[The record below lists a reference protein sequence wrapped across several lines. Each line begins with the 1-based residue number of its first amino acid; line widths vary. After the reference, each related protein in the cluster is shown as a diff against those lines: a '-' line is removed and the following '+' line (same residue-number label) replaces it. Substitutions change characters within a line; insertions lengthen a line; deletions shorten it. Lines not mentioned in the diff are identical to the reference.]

1 MSLKG
6 KNTSPFPG
14 IQPYQ
19 ESESSSF
26 YAREREIED
35 VLSILQRYKVVTV
48 SGENG
53 AGKTSLINAGVIPKL
68 KNKFS
73 GQSGKDWVVCSLRP
87 GISPIE
93 NLCHS
98 LSDSGALYTNGK
110 SKTTDHKN
118 YTRIIEEKKDLGL
131 IEIFGNSEIYEKKNL
146 LIVID
151 QLEDLFKYTQFFDS
165 KESLDDNILFDLIY
179 STSRYKETAIYF
191 IIVIQTDFV
200 SKLNSYD
207 RFTELLNYSQY
218 TLPKLGTNS
227 VKDIVEKTF
236 HKKNVQLS
244 DDLMENLGDALK
256 ANPSLLPNI
265 NLYFCSIYHSY
276 ANEVN
281 KEVLFLDTADLT
293 GIGDFTSHFENE
305 IESFFNGLTDAEK
318 KCFELIMR
326 SVSSGDPIDGE
337 ISYQSID
344 YIYEY
349 ASNSKDV
356 ISPLIKKIRTIFGHS
371 LDLFKSVI
379 NGSDP
384 NNQNHYNKSD
394 IITLKYHAIFTWERY
409 KSWQDDEKQNYSI
422 FKLNNDKS
430 KKYPK
435 ESLLT
440 ANSLEIAE
448 NWRHNE
454 LINERWSK
462 KYTLDFYKTIHYIK
476 ESQNVHNAE
485 QKKQESIKKDVK
497 IAKKRALKFQW
508 SVIVIV
514 FISMITIGYERHIE
528 AEKQEMFALEMTAKE
543 AIAVQE
549 KKKIELLNKDI
560 ISLRIKDSLSNI
572 KRDEEQQLRLNMVKK
587 QLLSQQKMI
596 SLKSLIEEQGEK
608 LESKR
613 IRIIKDSI
621 RAEEIIAIAG
631 IQTEKASNAQDFIEL
646 KESIS
651 SVLYTLN
658 NTTLNEYDRALL
670 GKLAASSIELYE
682 SIKKLGEKLNLDYD
696 VDDLRQISINL
707 LAKLNG
713 KKQYAEIEQF
723 DLLKENK
730 LPLRAL
736 NISKG
741 GKITTGGESK
751 TLFTSLK
758 SVNDGIVGLQ
768 KKATFKSPINALEFI
783 SENIVAVGL
792 EDSSLWLIKLDTNE
806 KTKIFKS
813 KGWKPGK
820 VIKTITNTFVKGIN
834 FVEYSSKNRMLI
846 ASLEKE
852 LIVID
857 FDKINDGKKAFT
869 NKFELNN
876 LETDE
881 IIVSMSYSETSNTF
895 FLATSM
901 GNVILFDLETEKLLK
916 FNNKLLNIVNET
928 AVEIEFYNNTIFVG
942 TKEGSVYIYEYN
954 KNKKL
959 RYLRSKRANFSQ
971 VSDILFDN
979 NTLYTLTKNGDLTIL
994 SYSENAAGEKK
1005 MKTPVSINF
1014 GEKIFGNVI
1023 ESFTYQGIQY
1033 FVTADSSGNLVYW
1046 DLDLENTFDRI
1057 KQLYAKKY
1065 TSL

>member
-1 MSLKG
+1 MSAKV

-19 ESESSSF
+19 ESESPFF
-26 YAREREIED
+26 YAREREVED

-73 GQSGKDWVVCSLRP
+73 GQSGKDWVVCNLRP

-93 NLCHS
+93 NLSHS
-98 LSDSGALYTNGK
+98 LSDSGALYINGK

-118 YTRIIEEKKDLGL
+118 YTRIIKEKKDLGL

-151 QLEDLFKYTQFFDS
+151 QLEDLFKYTEFFDS
-165 KESLDDNILFDLIY
+165 NKSLEDNVLFDLIY
-179 STSRYKETAIYF
+179 STSKYKETAIYF

-265 NLYFCSIYHSY
+265 NLYFRSVYFTY
-276 ANEVN
+276 AKEVN
-281 KEVLFLDTADLT
+281 KEVLFLDTTDLKEV
-293 GIGDFTSHFENE
+293 GNFTSHFENA
-305 IESFFNGLTDAEK
+305 IESFFNDLTDPEK

-326 SVSSGDPIDGE
+326 SVSSGDRIDGE

-349 ASNSKDV
+349 NANDQNI
-356 ISPLIKKIRTIFGHS
+356 ISLLIKRIRVTFGHS
-371 LDLFKSVI
+371 LDVFKSII

-384 NNQNHYNKSD
+384 NQQNNYNKSD
-394 IITLKYHAIFTWERY
+394 IITLKYHAIFSWERY
-409 KSWQDDEKQNYSI
+409 KSWQDDEKQNYTV

-430 KKYPK
+430 RKYPK

-448 NWRHNE
+448 KWRHNE
-454 LINERWSK
+454 LINESWSK
-462 KYTLDFYKTIHYIK
+462 KYALDFYKTIHYIK
-476 ESQNVHNAE
+476 ESKKVHNVE
-485 QKKQESIKKDVK
+485 QKKQESIKKDIKV
-497 IAKKRALKFQW
+497 AKKRAIKFQW

-514 FISMITIGYERHIE
+514 FICMVIIGYERHIE

-543 AIAVQE
+543 AIAVEE
-549 KKKIELLNKDI
+549 KIKIELLNKDI
-560 ISLRIKDSLSNI
+560 ISLRVKDSLSNI
-572 KRDEEQQLRLNMVKK
+572 ERDEVQLLRLNMIKK

-596 SLKSLIEEQGEK
+596 SLKSLIDEQGEK

-621 RAEEIIAIAG
+621 RAEEILAIAEV
-631 IQTEKASNAQDFIEL
+631 QAENASNSQDFIEL

-651 SVLYTLN
+651 NVLYTLN
-658 NTTLNEYDRALL
+658 NTTLNEYDRTLL
-670 GKLAASSIELYE
+670 GKVAASSIEIYE
-682 SIKKLGEKLNLDYD
+682 SIKKLGVKLNLDYD
-696 VDDLRQISINL
+696 GDALRQISVNL

-723 DLLKENK
+723 DLLKENN

-741 GKITTGGESK
+741 GRITTGGESK
-751 TLFTSLK
+751 TLFTSLNSIDK
-758 SVNDGIVGLQ
+758 GIIGLQ
-768 KKATFKSPINALEFI
+768 KNVTFKSTINALEFI
-783 SENIVAVGL
+783 NENIVAVGL

-820 VIKTITNTFVKGIN
+820 VLKTITNTFVKGIN
-834 FVEYSSKNRMLI
+834 FVEYSNKNKTLI

-895 FLATSM
+895 FLATSI

-928 AVEIEFYNNTIFVG
+928 AVEIELYNDTVFIG
-942 TKEGSVYIYEYN
+942 TKEGSVYVYEYN

-971 VSDILFDN
+971 VRDILFDN

-994 SYSENAAGEKK
+994 SYSENTAGEKK

-1014 GEKIFGNVI
+1014 GEKVFGNAI
-1023 ESFTYQGIQY
+1023 ESFTYKGVQY

-1046 DLDLENTFDRI
+1046 DLDLENTFNRI
-1057 KQLYAKKY
+1057 KQLYSEKY
-1065 TSL
+1065 STL

>member
-1 MSLKG
+1 M
-6 KNTSPFPG
+6 
-14 IQPYQ
+14 
-19 ESESSSF
+19 
-26 YAREREIED
+26 
-35 VLSILQRYKVVTV
+35 VT
-48 SGENG
+48 
-53 AGKTSLINAGVIPKL
+53 
-68 KNKFS
+68 F
-73 GQSGKDWVVCSLRP
+73 
-87 GISPIE
+87 
-93 NLCHS
+93 
-98 LSDSGALYTNGK
+98 
-110 SKTTDHKN
+110 
-118 YTRIIEEKKDLGL
+118 
-131 IEIFGNSEIYEKKNL
+131 
-146 LIVID
+146 
-151 QLEDLFKYTQFFDS
+151 
-165 KESLDDNILFDLIY
+165 
-179 STSRYKETAIYF
+179 
-191 IIVIQTDFV
+191 
-200 SKLNSYD
+200 
-207 RFTELLNYSQY
+207 
-218 TLPKLGTNS
+218 
-227 VKDIVEKTF
+227 
-236 HKKNVQLS
+236 
-244 DDLMENLGDALK
+244 
-256 ANPSLLPNI
+256 
-265 NLYFCSIYHSY
+265 
-276 ANEVN
+276 
-281 KEVLFLDTADLT
+281 
-293 GIGDFTSHFENE
+293 
-305 IESFFNGLTDAEK
+305 
-318 KCFELIMR
+318 
-326 SVSSGDPIDGE
+326 
-337 ISYQSID
+337 
-344 YIYEY
+344 
-349 ASNSKDV
+349 
-356 ISPLIKKIRTIFGHS
+356 
-371 LDLFKSVI
+371 
-379 NGSDP
+379 
-384 NNQNHYNKSD
+384 
-394 IITLKYHAIFTWERY
+394 
-409 KSWQDDEKQNYSI
+409 
-422 FKLNNDKS
+422 
-430 KKYPK
+430 
-435 ESLLT
+435 
-440 ANSLEIAE
+440 
-448 NWRHNE
+448 
-454 LINERWSK
+454 
-462 KYTLDFYKTIHYIK
+462 
-476 ESQNVHNAE
+476 
-485 QKKQESIKKDVK
+485 
-497 IAKKRALKFQW
+497 
-508 SVIVIV
+508 
-514 FISMITIGYERHIE
+514 GYERHIE

-549 KKKIELLNKDI
+549 KIKIELLNKDI
-560 ISLRIKDSLSNI
+560 VSLRIKDSLSNI
-572 KRDEEQQLRLNMVKK
+572 KRDEEQLLRLNMVKK

-621 RAEEIIAIAG
+621 RAEEILVIAG
-631 IQTEKASNAQDFIEL
+631 IQAENASNAQDFIEL

-651 SVLYTLN
+651 NVLYTLN

-751 TLFTSLK
+751 TLFTSLN
-758 SVNDGIVGLQ
+758 SVNEGIVGLQ
-768 KKATFKSPINALEFI
+768 KNVTFKSPINALEFI

-813 KGWKPGK
+813 KGWRPGK
-820 VIKTITNTFVKGIN
+820 IIKTITNTFVKGIN
-834 FVEYSSKNRMLI
+834 FVEYSSKNRTLI

-857 FDKINDGKKAFT
+857 LDKINDGKKAFT

-881 IIVSMSYSETSNTF
+881 IIVSMSYSEASNTF
-895 FLATSM
+895 FLATSF
-901 GNVILFDLETEKLLK
+901 GNMILFDLEAEKLLK

-928 AVEIEFYNNTIFVG
+928 AVEIDFYDNTVFIG
-942 TKEGSVYIYEYN
+942 TKEGSVYVYEYN

-971 VSDILFDN
+971 VSDILYDN

>member
-6 KNTSPFPG
+6 KNITPFPG
-14 IQPYQ
+14 IQPYL

-26 YAREREIED
+26 YAREREVED

-73 GQSGKDWVVCSLRP
+73 GQSGKDWVVCNFRP

-93 NLCHS
+93 NLSHS
-98 LSDSGALYTNGK
+98 LSDSGVLYLNGK

-131 IEIFGNSEIYEKKNL
+131 IDIFGNSEIYEKKNL

-151 QLEDLFKYTQFFDS
+151 QLEDLFKYNKFFDS
-165 KESLDDNILFDLIY
+165 KKSLEDNVLFDLIY

-236 HKKNVQLS
+236 HKKNIQLS
-244 DDLMENLGDALK
+244 DDLMEILGEALK
-256 ANPSLLPNI
+256 ANPSLLPKI
-265 NLYFCSIYHSY
+265 NLYFRSIYFTY

-281 KEVLFLDTADLT
+281 KEVLFLDTSDLT
-293 GIGDFTSHFENE
+293 EIGDFTSHFENE
-305 IESFFNGLTDAEK
+305 IDSFFNDLSDTEK
-318 KCFELIMR
+318 KCFELILR

-337 ISYQSID
+337 ISYQSIN

-349 ASNSKDV
+349 ATNVQDI
-356 ISPLIKKIRTIFGHS
+356 ISPLIKKIRATFGHS
-371 LDLFKSVI
+371 LDIFKSII

-384 NNQNHYNKSD
+384 NQQKIYNKSD
-394 IITLKYHAIFTWERY
+394 IITLKYHAIFSWERY

-448 NWRHNE
+448 KWRHKE
-454 LINERWSK
+454 LINESWSK
-462 KYTLDFYKTIHYIK
+462 KYALDFYKTIHYIK
-476 ESQNVHNAE
+476 ESQKVHNTE
-485 QKKQESIKKDVK
+485 QKKQESIKKDIKV
-497 IAKKRALKFQW
+497 AKKRALKFQW

-514 FISMITIGYERHIE
+514 FISMVTIGYNRHIE

-543 AIAVQE
+543 AIAVEE
-549 KKKIELLNKDI
+549 KIKMELLNKDF
-560 ISLRIKDSLSNI
+560 ISLRVKDSLSNI
-572 KRDEEQQLRLNMVKK
+572 ERDEEQLLRLNMIKK

-596 SLKSLIEEQGEK
+596 SLKSLIDEQGEK

-613 IRIIKDSI
+613 IRIVKDSI
-621 RAEEIIAIAG
+621 RAEEILAIAE
-631 IQTEKASNAQDFIEL
+631 IQAENASNSQDFIKL
-646 KESIS
+646 KESIAH
-651 SVLYTLN
+651 VLYTLN
-658 NTTLNEYDRALL
+658 NTTLNEYDKVLL
-670 GKLAASSIELYE
+670 GKLTASSIDLYE
-682 SIKKLGEKLNLDYD
+682 SIKNLGVKLNLEYD
-696 VDDLRQISINL
+696 GNDLRQISVNL

-723 DLLKENK
+723 DLLNDNNQ
-730 LPLRAL
+730 PLRAL

-751 TLFTSLK
+751 TLFTSLN
-758 SVNDGIVGLQ
+758 SIDIGIVGLQ
-768 KKATFKSPINALEFI
+768 KNVTFKSPINALEFI

-813 KGWKPGK
+813 KGWKRGK
-820 VIKTITNTFVKGIN
+820 VLKSILNSFVKGIN
-834 FVEYSSKNRMLI
+834 FIEYSSKNKKLI

-857 FDKINDGKKAFT
+857 LDKINDGKKAFT
-869 NKFELNN
+869 NRFQLDN

-881 IIVSMSYSETSNTF
+881 IIVSMSFSETSNTF
-895 FLATSM
+895 FLATSI

-928 AVEIEFYNNTIFVG
+928 AVEIEFYNDTVFIG
-942 TKEGSVYIYEYN
+942 TKEGSVYVYEY
-954 KNKKL
+954 KENKKL

-971 VSDILFDN
+971 VSDLLFDN
-979 NTLYTLTKNGDLTIL
+979 NTIYTLTKNGDLTIL
-994 SYSENAAGEKK
+994 SYSENTAGEKK

-1014 GEKIFGNVI
+1014 GEKIFGNAI
-1023 ESFTYQGIQY
+1023 ESFTYERVKY

-1057 KQLYAKKY
+1057 KQLYAEKY
-1065 TSL
+1065 TTL

>member
-1 MSLKG
+1 M
-6 KNTSPFPG
+6 
-14 IQPYQ
+14 
-19 ESESSSF
+19 
-26 YAREREIED
+26 
-35 VLSILQRYKVVTV
+35 
-48 SGENG
+48 
-53 AGKTSLINAGVIPKL
+53 
-68 KNKFS
+68 
-73 GQSGKDWVVCSLRP
+73 
-87 GISPIE
+87 
-93 NLCHS
+93 
-98 LSDSGALYTNGK
+98 
-110 SKTTDHKN
+110 
-118 YTRIIEEKKDLGL
+118 
-131 IEIFGNSEIYEKKNL
+131 
-146 LIVID
+146 
-151 QLEDLFKYTQFFDS
+151 
-165 KESLDDNILFDLIY
+165 
-179 STSRYKETAIYF
+179 
-191 IIVIQTDFV
+191 
-200 SKLNSYD
+200 
-207 RFTELLNYSQY
+207 
-218 TLPKLGTNS
+218 
-227 VKDIVEKTF
+227 
-236 HKKNVQLS
+236 
-244 DDLMENLGDALK
+244 
-256 ANPSLLPNI
+256 
-265 NLYFCSIYHSY
+265 
-276 ANEVN
+276 
-281 KEVLFLDTADLT
+281 
-293 GIGDFTSHFENE
+293 
-305 IESFFNGLTDAEK
+305 
-318 KCFELIMR
+318 
-326 SVSSGDPIDGE
+326 
-337 ISYQSID
+337 
-344 YIYEY
+344 
-349 ASNSKDV
+349 
-356 ISPLIKKIRTIFGHS
+356 
-371 LDLFKSVI
+371 
-379 NGSDP
+379 
-384 NNQNHYNKSD
+384 
-394 IITLKYHAIFTWERY
+394 
-409 KSWQDDEKQNYSI
+409 
-422 FKLNNDKS
+422 
-430 KKYPK
+430 
-435 ESLLT
+435 LT

-448 NWRHNE
+448 NWLHNE

-462 KYTLDFYKTIHYIK
+462 KYALDYYKTIHNIK
-476 ESQNVHNAE
+476 ESQKVHNAE

-514 FISMITIGYERHIE
+514 FISMVTFGYERHIE

-549 KKKIELLNKDI
+549 KIKIELLNKDI
-560 ISLRIKDSLSNI
+560 VSLRIKDSLSNI
-572 KRDEEQQLRLNMVKK
+572 KRDEEQLLRLNMVKK

-596 SLKSLIEEQGEK
+596 SLRSLIEEQGEK

-621 RAEEIIAIAG
+621 RAEEILVIAG
-631 IQTEKASNAQDFIEL
+631 IQAENASNAQDFIEL

-651 SVLYTLN
+651 NVLYTLN
-658 NTTLNEYDRALL
+658 NTTLNEYDKALL

-751 TLFTSLK
+751 TLFTSLN
-758 SVNDGIVGLQ
+758 SVNEGIVGLQ
-768 KKATFKSPINALEFI
+768 KNVTFKSPINALEFI

-813 KGWKPGK
+813 KGWRSGK
-820 VIKTITNTFVKGIN
+820 IIKTITNTFVKGIN
-834 FVEYSSKNRMLI
+834 FVEYSSKNRTLI

-857 FDKINDGKKAFT
+857 LDKINDGKKAFT

-881 IIVSMSYSETSNTF
+881 IIVSMSYSEASNTF
-895 FLATSM
+895 FLATSF
-901 GNVILFDLETEKLLK
+901 GNMILFDLEAEKLLK

-928 AVEIEFYNNTIFVG
+928 AVEIDFYDNTVFIG
-942 TKEGSVYIYEYN
+942 TKEGSVYVYEYN

-971 VSDILFDN
+971 VSDILYDN

-1014 GEKIFGNVI
+1014 GDKIFGNVI

-1065 TSL
+1065 TTL